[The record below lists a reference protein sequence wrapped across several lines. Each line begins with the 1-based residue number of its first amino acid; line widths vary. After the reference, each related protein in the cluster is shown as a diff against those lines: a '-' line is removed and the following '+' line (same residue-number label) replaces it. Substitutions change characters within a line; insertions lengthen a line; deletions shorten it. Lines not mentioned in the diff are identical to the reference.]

1 MIVHGGELRLGL
13 RLGFAVQNT
22 MFEGLTE
29 RLGTVF
35 DRLSG
40 RGVLGEKD
48 IDEALREVRVA
59 LLEADVALP
68 VVKDFISKAREDA
81 LGEAVIR
88 SIRPADQVVKIVYDG
103 LVEMLGGE
111 TPTGLQLALNPPSVI
126 LMAGLQGSGKTTTSA
141 KLALR
146 LTKMD
151 RQKVLMASLDT
162 RRPAAMEQLA
172 TLGTQIGV
180 DTLPIVAG
188 QSAVDIAKRAL
199 QVAKLSGYDVVILD
213 TAGRTTLDE
222 QMMSEAA
229 QIAQIA
235 SPTETLLV
243 ADSLT
248 GQDAVRTAKA
258 FHDRLPLTGL
268 ILTRADGDGRGGAAL
283 SMRAVTGLPIK
294 FLGAGEKVEALDVF
308 DARRVAGRILGQGD
322 IVALVEKAAT
332 ELDAAKAEATAR
344 KLAKGQFDLEMMSDQ
359 LAQMER
365 MGGLQGVMGM
375 LPGVGKMKQQIAD
388 SGMDD
393 KSIKR
398 QRAIIGSMTKTERK
412 KPDILA
418 ASRKRRIAAGAG
430 VDVAEVNRL
439 LKQHRQMADAMKMM
453 TRNGGAGFA
462 RMAQMLG
469 GGGMDHLKS
478 MGGGKSAQPDPE
490 QLRQQLEKLQGGL
503 GGAGSGIPGLGGG
516 PALPPGFNP
525 FKK

>member
-1 MIVHGGELRLGL
+1 
-13 RLGFAVQNT
+13 

-29 RLGTVF
+29 RLGGVF

-68 VVKDFISKAREDA
+68 VVKDFIAKARESA

-111 TPTGLQLALNPPSVI
+111 EPTGLQLALNPPSII
-126 LMAGLQGSGKTTTSA
+126 LMAGLQGSGKTTTAA

-188 QSAVDIAKRAL
+188 QSAVDIARRAV
-199 QVAKLSGYDVVILD
+199 QAAKLSGYDVLILD

-258 FHDRLPLTGL
+258 FHERLPLTGL
-268 ILTRADGDGRGGAAL
+268 VLTRADGDGRGGAAL

-322 IVALVEKAAT
+322 VVALVEKAASDLDQAKT
-332 ELDAAKAEATAR
+332 EAMAR

-359 LAQMER
+359 LAQMEK
-365 MGGLQGVMGM
+365 MGGMEGLMGM
-375 LPGVGKMKQQIAD
+375 LPGVQKMKKQIAE

-393 KSIKR
+393 RMIKR
-398 QRAIIGSMTKTERK
+398 QRAIIGSMTKQERR

-430 VDVAEVNRL
+430 VEVSEVNRL

-453 TRNGGAGFA
+453 TRNGGAGLA
-462 RMAQMLG
+462 RMASMLG
-469 GGGMDHLKS
+469 GGGGMDRLKNL
-478 MGGGKSAQPDPE
+478 GGGKQAAPDAKELE
-490 QLRQQLEKLQGGL
+490 QLQQRLQGL
-503 GGAGSGIPGLGGG
+503 GGGAPAPGGLPGLGG
-516 PALPPGFNP
+516 PSLPPGFNP